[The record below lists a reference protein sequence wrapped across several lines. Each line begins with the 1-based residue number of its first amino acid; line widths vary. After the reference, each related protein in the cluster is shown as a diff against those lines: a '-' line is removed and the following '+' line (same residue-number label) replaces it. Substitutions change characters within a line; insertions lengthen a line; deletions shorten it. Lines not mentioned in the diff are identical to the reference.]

1 MFKWVQE
8 NNYMNNPDEPKT
20 HHMMSGGN
28 LSIPDDNFDEFLH
41 LYAEEVDKGNK
52 DLTICEIRS
61 PVSKMYFDI
70 DILDSKALDDEYI
83 IRIASII
90 QNSIVSCYQ
99 DDDIFQCVICTTPP
113 KDSTDGLKKNGIHLI
128 FPSLYVDREKAL
140 KLIETAVSGL
150 EKSFEKNRLRKNIIK
165 LRQTFFKK
173 ERFDYCNM
181 STLDS
186 NELEHPLLSE
196 FYARFIELSM
206 ETPCPDCTDGKVMEY
221 RIYMPKLVLDSYGF
235 IDSHVTDLISFVLN
249 IIVSELSL

>member
-20 HHMMSGGN
+20 HHIMSGGN

-150 EKSFEKNRLRKNIIK
+150 EKSFG
-165 LRQTFFKK
+165 
-173 ERFDYCNM
+173 EREF
-181 STLDS
+181 
-186 NELEHPLLSE
+186 PLQ
-196 FYARFIELSM
+196 
-206 ETPCPDCTDGKVMEY
+206 KW
-221 RIYMPKLVLDSYGF
+221 
-235 IDSHVTDLISFVLN
+235 
-249 IIVSELSL
+249 